1 MGMELVIG
9 EQLRGNAR
17 LRESFFSLASEVF
30 GLSFASW
37 YQGGYW
43 TEHYRPYAL
52 ADGGTVIA
60 NVSANLFSVRWQ
72 GKPLQC
78 LQIGTVM
85 THPQYRGQ
93 GCAAKLLRYL
103 LADCAPRRGLVYLY
117 ANDSVL
123 DFYPKFG
130 FVPAQEY
137 EYSLPVRPA
146 AGDWRRLDLGAPCD
160 VELLRA
166 CYAQSN
172 PFSALPMEENFGL
185 LMFHCGSFYQDC
197 LWYSARLRLACVA
210 GQQEDVLYCHDF
222 YGPAGTAS
230 LAQAVSGL
238 AAAQTRR
245 AVLGFVPKDTA
256 GCLCAPT
263 LPPDETLFVLAEQAS
278 FFQRQPL
285 RFPALSH
292 A

>member
-1 MGMELVIG
+1 MELVIG
-9 EQLRGNAR
+9 EQVRGDAR

-30 GLSFASW
+30 GLSFSAW

-52 ADGGTVIA
+52 VEDGAVIA
-60 NVSANLFSVRWQ
+60 NVSANLFSTRWR
-72 GKPLQC
+72 GTPLPC

-85 THPQYRGQ
+85 THPQYRGR

-103 LADCAPRRGLVYLY
+103 LADCAPRCGLVYLY

-123 DFYPKFG
+123 EFYPKFG
-130 FVPAQEY
+130 FVPAPEY
-137 EYSLPVRPA
+137 EYSLPVQSA
-146 AGDWRRLDLGAPCD
+146 AGDWRRLHLDDPQDLS
-160 VELLRA
+160 LLRA

-172 PFSALPMEENFGL
+172 PFSELPMEENFGL
-185 LMFHCGSFYQDC
+185 LMFHCGSFYRDC
-197 LWYSARLRLACVA
+197 VWYSARLRLVCVA
-210 GQQEDVLYCHDF
+210 EQQEDVLYCHDF

-230 LAQAVSGL
+230 LAVAVSGL

-245 AVLGFVPKDTA
+245 AVLGFAPKDTA
-256 GCLCAPT
+256 GCGCAP
-263 LPPDETLFVLAEQAS
+263 LLSPDETFFVQAEQAA
-278 FFQRQPL
+278 FFGQHPL